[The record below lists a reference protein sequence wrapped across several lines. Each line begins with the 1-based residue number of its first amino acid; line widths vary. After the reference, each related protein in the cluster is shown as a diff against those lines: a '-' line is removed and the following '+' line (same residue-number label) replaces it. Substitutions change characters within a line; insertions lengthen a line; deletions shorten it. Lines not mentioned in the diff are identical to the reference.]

1 MRSSFTVITER
12 SLINMNPIM
21 RLQERKTASS
31 IIIMKFSITV
41 HATYY
46 FENQSSAS

>member
-1 MRSSFTVITER
+1 MRSSFTVINKR
-12 SLINMNPIM
+12 SLININPIIG
-21 RLQERKTASS
+21 LQERKTASS